1 MNKDGYIVALIICE
15 KILDPQSKKDLLNY
29 ADTNNIPI
37 FIIPE
42 NDALGTKTQ
51 TGRFAVNAL
60 PLPGILLR
68 PNYFSN
74 PAIDEQLSE
83 LGIKI
88 KITPT
93 SQFQLSGG
101 SVHCV
106 TNEL

>member
-1 MNKDGYIVALIICE
+1 ML
-15 KILDPQSKKDLLNY
+15 
-29 ADTNNIPI
+29 
-37 FIIPE
+37 
-42 NDALGTKTQ
+42 
-51 TGRFAVNAL
+51 L
-60 PLPGILLR
+60 PLHFTDELFLR
-68 PNYFSN
+68 TDNFSN
-74 PAIDEQLSE
+74 PIIDEQLSE